1 MIPVAL
7 GLLPVQ
13 LQHGVKLV
21 GEVGEHGAD
30 VVQDVPRI
38 PPRLLHASVRLVQRA
53 IGETNA

>member
-1 MIPVAL
+1 MISVAL

-21 GEVGEHGAD
+21 GEVGEHGAN
-30 VVQDVPRI
+30 VVQDVPCV
-38 PPRLLHASVRLVQRA
+38 PSRLLHASVRLAQRA